1 MTLRVGDWIVNL
13 NEGSS
18 PRGLVLEVSTRCN
31 LQCVHCF
38 RSAAENFKPSDMSF
52 EDYKEIVDNA
62 LSSGVKRLVLT
73 GWGEPTVNPHVLE
86 MIGYAK
92 SKDLA
97 VALNTNGARLAEIAE
112 DLVRMGVDELYVS
125 IDAVDVELYEEIRRL
140 GSLSAVSRGLE
151 LLLELKR
158 RADSRRPVVKAIFT
172 ITKLNLSDLPKLLDY
187 AVETNITEVYL
198 SLYIHHPSGAE
209 GVDCLEDEECVSDL
223 KDRLRS
229 IAVKAMDAPVR
240 VWTPNTS
247 SYTSRECPFAS
258 KRALFVRVDGKVAPC
273 IYMAY
278 NWATSIRGVK
288 RRIKEC
294 VIGDALR
301 EGLLEV
307 WRRNAEMYFKLCF
320 NYMPSC
326 IDCELVNWCS
336 YTLSSEADCWG
347 NRPNCAHCP
356 YHYKLSYCP
365 I

>member
-1 MTLRVGDWIVNL
+1 MVLRVGDWTVNL
-13 NEGSS
+13 SESSS

-31 LQCVHCF
+31 LRCVHCF
-38 RSAAENFKPSDMSF
+38 RNAVEKFELSDMSF
-52 EDYKEIVDNA
+52 EDYKKIVDNA

-73 GWGEPTVNPHVLE
+73 GWGEPTVNPHVLD

-92 SKDLA
+92 SKNLA

-112 DLVRMGVDELYVS
+112 DLVKMSVDELYVS

-151 LLLELKR
+151 LLFELKR
-158 RADSRRPVVKAIFT
+158 RADSRKPIVKAIFT

-187 AVETNITEVYL
+187 AVKANVIEVYL
-198 SLYIHHPSGAE
+198 SLYIHHLGGAE
-209 GVDCLEDEECVSDL
+209 GVDCLEDEGCLSDL
-223 KDRLRS
+223 EDHLRS
-229 IAVKAMDAPVR
+229 IAVRAIDVPVR
-240 VWTPNTS
+240 VWAPNTS

-258 KRALFVRVDGKVAPC
+258 NRALFVRVDGRVTPC

-278 NWATSIRGVK
+278 SWVTDIGGVK

-301 EGLLEV
+301 ESLLNV
-307 WRRNAEMYFKLCF
+307 WRRNAEMYFKLYF

-326 IDCELVNWCS
+326 LDCKLVKWCS